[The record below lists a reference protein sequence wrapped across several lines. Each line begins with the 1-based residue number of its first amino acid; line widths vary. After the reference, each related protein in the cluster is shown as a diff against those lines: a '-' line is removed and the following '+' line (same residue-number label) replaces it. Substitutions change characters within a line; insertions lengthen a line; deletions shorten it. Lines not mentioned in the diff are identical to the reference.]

1 MREVEEGKEDMW
13 KVILVEDEDLLR
25 EGLTQFVDW
34 KGLGFEIAGEAENG
48 LQGLQ
53 LAKEI
58 CPEVVFTDI
67 RMPGMDGIAMTEQI
81 KQLYP
86 QTVVVILSGY
96 DEFEYARQAVRLGV
110 TDYLLKPVE
119 PEQVEAL
126 MRRISAELT
135 DRRKKQHNLAEL
147 QEMRQHSIRELRNKW
162 IAETLFEN
170 QTDQETETLDHLLKG
185 QMEELFFVAGILEWE
200 DFPTKSIYCDYLQT
214 LELDRK
220 FEEEVQKRIG
230 KLLLSGEVG
239 LFHRNSGEYV
249 VVLFNTVREALLDQT
264 QSFQKGIRKRKAF
277 ESEFLLNLGTLQ
289 KGREGLVAS
298 FNEAKKKRENS
309 YLKRWD
315 SQGKAGSIGYVDKR
329 IQVMQYDAT
338 PVIRAISE
346 GNHEKL
352 KKEFAAFSE
361 AMARARL
368 QSQIQLM
375 YVIRGFYNEIAQ
387 LPQEIGMSFEE
398 TIGNPMDYYSEIV
411 RKSQIS
417 HVMEELQKVCEK
429 VTDLFSSSQA
439 SQAKVSFRRAV
450 EYMECE
456 YKNSELVMSE
466 VAQFAFVSNTYLGM
480 ILKKE
485 TGKTFIEYLT
495 EIRVRH
501 AKELLH
507 LSDLKNYEVAEACG
521 FSDATYFSTVF
532 KKVCGLSPSAYRK
545 RKVF

>member
-338 PVIRAISE
+338 SVIRAISE

-375 YVIRGFYNEIAQ
+375 YVISGFYNEIVQ

-466 VAQFAFVSNTYLGM
+466 VAQYAFVSNTYLGM

-545 RKVF
+545 QKVF